1 MRQRKGMK
9 GCGEW
14 RITFQAEDTA
24 EAKGW
29 SVGRLRTGGAPR
41 TGAAFRA
48 ALEQPLVLESEDGSP
63 LTGTGGREKSKE
75 TEVGESVALR
85 AES

>member
-1 MRQRKGMK
+1 MGPRGQ
-9 GCGEW
+9 
-14 RITFQAEDTA
+14 
-24 EAKGW
+24 
-29 SVGRLRTGGAPR
+29 GA
-41 TGAAFRA
+41 GFRA

-75 TEVGESVALR
+75 TEVGESAALR